1 MSKQLSE
8 ISKFLSCVLRH
19 QPDAI
24 GITLDLEGWTDI
36 AALIAA
42 AANDG
47 KQLDHDLIQ
56 AVVTTSDKKRFAISE
71 DGLRIRAVQGHSTE
85 SVDINY
91 VEQVPP
97 EFLYHGTATR
107 LLDSIRKDG
116 LLSGSRQYVHL
127 SQDEQTALAV
137 GQRHGKP
144 VVLKIKALLMYEQ
157 GFKFF
162 QAENEVWLTAKV
174 LNEHIFRNV

>member
-1 MSKQLSE
+1 
-8 ISKFLSCVLRH
+8 
-19 QPDAI
+19 
-24 GITLDLEGWTDI
+24 
-36 AALIAA
+36 
-42 AANDG
+42 
-47 KQLDHDLIQ
+47 
-56 AVVTTSDKKRFAISE
+56 VTTSDKKRFSISE

-107 LLDSIRKDG
+107 FLESIRKEG
-116 LLSGSRQYVHL
+116 LLPGSRQYVHL
-127 SQDEQTALAV
+127 SQDEQTAFAV
-137 GQRHGKP
+137 GRRHGKS

-162 QAENEVWLTAKV
+162 QAENGVWLTDTV
-174 LNEHIFRNV
+174 SLVFIDLPV